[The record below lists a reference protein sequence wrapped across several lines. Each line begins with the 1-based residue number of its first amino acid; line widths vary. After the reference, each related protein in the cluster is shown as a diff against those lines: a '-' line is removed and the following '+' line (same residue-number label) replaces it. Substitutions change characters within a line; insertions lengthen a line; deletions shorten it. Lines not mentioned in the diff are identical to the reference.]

1 MFDGNAGNERRA
13 TARMKGLD
21 SIDNVSLIMNGL
33 QHIAFEGSLPASS
46 YFRVARE
53 AHLVLYRSMIEA
65 LKGTANLTVTGR
77 LPKHPSFRYQMGPD
91 PWREVHKE
99 PVHGCKKAWRFSAPA
114 PCEQP
119 DPSLPRAEEPEDY
132 LIGFYDALA
141 MIQTDCFMGQF
152 VHSKVVPVP
161 DESMATLEWLH
172 ERIRNEYEH
181 FVPKYYSSP
190 VVDLVAATD
199 LCLRVAQALLFE
211 SGNVRLGQRRPELQQ
226 LFAATDAARSGTM

>member
-1 MFDGNAGNERRA
+1 
-13 TARMKGLD
+13 MKGLD

-33 QHIAFEGSLPASS
+33 QHIAFEGSLQAPS

-65 LKGTANLTVTGR
+65 LKGTANLTVTGK
-77 LPKHPSFRYQMGPD
+77 LPKQPSFRYQMGRD
-91 PWREVHKE
+91 PWREIHKQ
-99 PVHGCKKAWRFSAPA
+99 PIQCCKIAWRFSAPA
-114 PCEQP
+114 PCDPP
-119 DPSLPRAEEPEDY
+119 DPSLPRAEEPDDH

-141 MIQTDCFMGQF
+141 MIQTDCFMGQS
-152 VHSKVVPVP
+152 VHSKVVPVA

-172 ERIRNEYEH
+172 QRVRNEYEH

-211 SGNVRLGQRRPELQQ
+211 SENVRLEERRAELQK
-226 LFAATDAARSGTM
+226 LFAGTDPARTGTM